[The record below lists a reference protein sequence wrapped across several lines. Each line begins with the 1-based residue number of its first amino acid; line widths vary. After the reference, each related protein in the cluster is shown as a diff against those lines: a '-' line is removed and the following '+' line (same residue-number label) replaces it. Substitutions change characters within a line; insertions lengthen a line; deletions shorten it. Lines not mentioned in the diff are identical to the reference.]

1 MTEITKLFSLIL
13 LIIHNNIFLLIKNLI
28 LCFILAIILMA
39 KAQALDVGDIVSNK
53 VDKIKSEKIDEY
65 VSNLV
70 GQAFGNESIQELI
83 PGQGLT
89 EVSIQLRES
98 YKPDFSILAVR
109 ELNRNNN
116 GNTFLQVSLFNT
128 EVQNKERFT
137 GNLGFGKRF
146 LSDDKFLMTGFN
158 TFLDYD
164 SYGNTRG
171 SIGGELKNAT
181 FGLTSNYYKKIK
193 DGKDFEKV
201 LDGYDVQLTSQIP
214 HLHWANVFVNHYKW
228 YGVERDDIEGR
239 KYGSELSLLP
249 SFNLEVAYDDKTRKG
264 LEDEYYVKLNYVYP
278 PRKKISTALDGVS
291 KTMWVEKKD
300 MTDQLLTKVRRQN
313 KIMVEMAGSA
323 SISRLD

>member
-1 MTEITKLFSLIL
+1 MLIIFNNIFSLIK
-13 LIIHNNIFLLIKNLI
+13 NFFLYLFLV
-28 LCFILAIILMA
+28 IILMV
-39 KAQALDVGDIVSNK
+39 KAQASDVGNLVSNK

-70 GQAFGNESIQELI
+70 GQAFGNESIKELI

-89 EVSIQLRES
+89 EVSVQLREN
-98 YKPDFSILAVR
+98 YKPDFSVLAVR

-116 GNTFLQVSLFNT
+116 GNTFLQFSLFNT
-128 EVQNKERFT
+128 EVMNDERFT
-137 GNLGFGKRF
+137 GNFGLGKRF
-146 LSDDKFLMTGFN
+146 LSDDKFLMSGFN

-164 SYGNTRG
+164 NYGNTRG

-193 DGKDFEKV
+193 DGKDTEKV

-228 YGVERDDIEGR
+228 YGKDRDDVEGR

-249 SFNLEVAYDDKTRKG
+249 SFNLEVAYDDKTKKG

-278 PRKKISTALDGVS
+278 PREKIPTALDGVS
-291 KTMWVEKKD
+291 KTMWVVKKD
-300 MTDQLLTKVRRQN
+300 MSDQLLTKVKRQN
-313 KIMVEMAGSA
+313 KIMVESSGSVTV
-323 SISRLD
+323 SRLD

>member
-1 MTEITKLFSLIL
+1 MSSFFNNIFSLIK
-13 LIIHNNIFLLIKNLI
+13 NSFLYLFLV
-28 LCFILAIILMA
+28 IILVV
-39 KAQALDVGDIVSNK
+39 KAQALDVSNLASNK
-53 VDKIKSEKIDEY
+53 IDKIKSEKINEIDEY

-89 EVSIQLRES
+89 EVSMQLREN
-98 YKPDFSILAVR
+98 YDPDFSILAVR

-128 EVQNKERFT
+128 DVQEKERFT
-137 GNLGFGKRF
+137 GNLGLGKRF

-158 TFLDYD
+158 AFLDYD

-214 HLHWANVFVNHYKW
+214 YLHWANVFVNHYKW

-249 SFNLEVAYDDKTRKG
+249 SFNLEVAYDDKTKKG

-278 PRKKISTALDGVS
+278 PREKIPTALDGVS
-291 KTMWVEKKD
+291 KTMWVVKKD
-300 MTDQLLTKVRRQN
+300 MTDQLLTKVKRQN
-313 KIMVEMAGSA
+313 KIMVEMSGAA
-323 SISRLD
+323 TISRLD

>member
-1 MTEITKLFSLIL
+1 MLSIF
-13 LIIHNNIFLLIKNLI
+13 NNIFFLIKNSFLY
-28 LCFILAIILMA
+28 LFLVIILMV
-39 KAQALDVGDIVSNK
+39 KAQALDVGNLVSNK
-53 VDKIKSEKIDEY
+53 IDKIKSEKIDEIDEY

-70 GQAFGNESIQELI
+70 GQAFGNENIEELI

-89 EVSIQLRES
+89 EVSVQLREN
-98 YKPDFSILAVR
+98 YKPDFSVLAVR

-116 GNTFLQVSLFNT
+116 GNTFLQISLFNT

-146 LSDDKFLMTGFN
+146 LSDNKFLMTGFN

-164 SYGNTRG
+164 NYGNTRG

-193 DGKDFEKV
+193 DGKDLEKV

-214 HLHWANVFVNHYKW
+214 HLHWANVFINHYKW
-228 YGVERDDIEGR
+228 YGIDRDDVEGR

-249 SFNLEVAYDDKTRKG
+249 SFNLEVAYDDKTKKG

-278 PRKKISTALDGVS
+278 PRERIPTALDGVS
-291 KTMWVEKKD
+291 KEMWVKKKD
-300 MTDQLLTKVRRQN
+300 MTDQLLTKVKRQN
-313 KIMVEMAGSA
+313 KIMVEMAGA
-323 SISRLD
+323 ATISRLD

>member
-1 MTEITKLFSLIL
+1 MVSYLMWLKFLSIIL
-13 LIIHNNIFLLIKNLI
+13 LITFTVNANAVDLKEKLKKKI
-28 LCFILAIILMA
+28 LNANS
-39 KAQALDVGDIVSNK
+39 LDLKERLNK
-53 VDKIKSEKIDEY
+53 KIDKIKSEKINKY
-65 VSNLV
+65 VSNLEE
-70 GQAFGNESIQELI
+70 NIPELI

-89 EVSIQLRES
+89 EVSLQLREN

-109 ELNRNNN
+109 ELNRHNN

-128 EVQNKERFT
+128 DVQNKERFT
-137 GNLGFGKRF
+137 GNLGLGKRF

-193 DGKDFEKV
+193 DGKDFETV
-201 LDGYDVQLTSQIP
+201 LDGYDVQLTSQVP
-214 HLHWANVFVNHYKW
+214 YLHWANVFVNHYKW
-228 YGVERDDIEGR
+228 YGVARDDIEGR

-249 SFNLEVAYDDKTRKG
+249 SFNIEVAYDDKTIKG

-278 PRKKISTALDGVS
+278 PRERIPTALDGVS
-291 KTMWVEKKD
+291 KEMWVVKKD
-300 MTDQLLTKVRRQN
+300 MSDQLLTKVKRQN
-313 KIMVEMAGSA
+313 KIMVEMSGAA

>member
-1 MTEITKLFSLIL
+1 MIKLIL
-13 LIIHNNIFLLIKNLI
+13 TLIAI
-28 LCFILAIILMA
+28 LFNVNAH
-39 KAQALDVGDIVSNK
+39 ALDVASEI
-53 VDKIKSEKIDEY
+53 DKIKAKKIEKLDKY
-65 VSNLV
+65 VSNLGENIV
-70 GQAFGNESIQELI
+70 SNLSESIPELI

-109 ELNRNNN
+109 ELYRNNN

-128 EVQNKERFT
+128 EVQNEERFT
-137 GNLGFGKRF
+137 GNFGLGKRF
-146 LSDDKFLMTGFN
+146 LSNDKFLMTGFN

-193 DGKDFEKV
+193 DGTDSEKV

-214 HLHWANVFVNHYKW
+214 YLHWANVFVNHYKW
-228 YGVERDDIEGR
+228 YGVARDDIEGR

-249 SFNLEVAYDDKTRKG
+249 SFNLEVAYDDKTAKG

-278 PRKKISTALDGVS
+278 PRERIPTALDGVS
-291 KTMWVEKKD
+291 KEMWVKKKD

-313 KIMVEMAGSA
+313 KIMVELSGAA
-323 SISRLD
+323 TVSRLD

>member
-1 MTEITKLFSLIL
+1 MYIIL
-13 LIIHNNIFLLIKNLI
+13 LNNIMNNISLLMKLI
-28 LCFILAIILMA
+28 FQYVILVIIFVGSA
-39 KAQALDVGDIVSNK
+39 HALDVSNLVSNK
-53 VDKIKSEKIDEY
+53 VDKIKSEKVDEVDEY
-65 VSNLV
+65 VSNLI
-70 GQAFGNESIQELI
+70 GQAFGDENIQKLI

-89 EVSIQLRES
+89 EVSMQLRENH
-98 YKPDFSILAVR
+98 KPDFSVLAVR

-116 GNTFLQVSLFNT
+116 GNTFLQMSLFNT
-128 EVQNKERFT
+128 DVQNKERFT
-137 GNLGFGKRF
+137 GNLGLGKRF
-146 LSDDKFLMTGFN
+146 LSNDKFLMTGFN

-214 HLHWANVFVNHYKW
+214 YLHWANVFVNHYKW
-228 YGVERDDIEGR
+228 YGVARGDIEGR

-249 SFNLEVAYDDKTRKG
+249 SFNLEVAYDDKTKKG

-278 PRKKISTALDGVS
+278 PRKKNSTALDGVS
-291 KTMWVEKKD
+291 KEMWVVKKD
-300 MTDQLLTKVRRQN
+300 MSDQLLTKVKRQN
-313 KIMVEMAGSA
+313 KIMVEMSGAA
-323 SISRLD
+323 TISRLD

>member
-1 MTEITKLFSLIL
+1 MSSFFNNIFSLIKSS
-13 LIIHNNIFLLIKNLI
+13 FLYLFLV
-28 LCFILAIILMA
+28 IILMV
-39 KAQALDVGDIVSNK
+39 KAQALDVGNLASDKI
-53 VDKIKSEKIDEY
+53 DKIKSEKINEIDEY

-89 EVSIQLRES
+89 EVSMQLREN
-98 YKPDFSILAVR
+98 YDPDFSILAVR

-128 EVQNKERFT
+128 DVQNEERFT
-137 GNLGFGKRF
+137 ANLGLGKRF

-158 TFLDYD
+158 AFLDYD

-214 HLHWANVFVNHYKW
+214 YLHWANVFVNHYKW
-228 YGVERDDIEGR
+228 YGVARGDIEGR

-249 SFNLEVAYDDKTRKG
+249 SFNLEVAYDDKTKKG

-278 PRKKISTALDGVS
+278 PREKIPTALDGVS
-291 KTMWVEKKD
+291 KTMWVVKKD
-300 MTDQLLTKVRRQN
+300 MTDQLLTKVKRQN
-313 KIMVEMAGSA
+313 KIMVEMSGAA
-323 SISRLD
+323 TISRLD